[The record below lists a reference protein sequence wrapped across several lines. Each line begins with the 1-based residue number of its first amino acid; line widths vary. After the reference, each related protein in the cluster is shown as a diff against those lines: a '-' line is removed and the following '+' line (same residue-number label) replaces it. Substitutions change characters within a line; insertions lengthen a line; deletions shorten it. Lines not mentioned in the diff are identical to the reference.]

1 MYTTPSYAAPYYNAA
16 SANNEAYIR
25 DLENQKQLAL
35 VQELRLRAELER
47 ERSANRIESARPPSA
62 PAPQQA
68 NGSPQFAMGTSL
80 LTDSIR
86 GLDDADVWMDYLKP
100 DQVARAM
107 EAGDKTSLN
116 RLAMAFT
123 GVAANPKLARISS
136 LPGFNETMQTLGSFL
151 EPGTNAPAPISN
163 PSTEPVRYGSPT
175 PAAEPSPAVIEQGTH
190 SILETEG
197 DLSAADKEQARDS
210 AAEEIELPAPLPLNA
225 PQIVENA
232 EEV

>member
-1 MYTTPSYAAPYYNAA
+1 
-16 SANNEAYIR
+16 
-25 DLENQKQLAL
+25 
-35 VQELRLRAELER
+35 
-47 ERSANRIESARPPSA
+47 
-62 PAPQQA
+62 
-68 NGSPQFAMGTSL
+68 MGTSL

-197 DLSAADKEQARDS
+197 DSSAADKEQAKDS
-210 AAEEIELPAPLPLNA
+210 AVEEIQLPAPLPLNA